1 MKLINPCGVFEV
13 NGSPLTPRGPI
24 IEDSVVGLFTND
36 KKNADILLSHVK
48 ELLEQRFGIKKFVWF
63 RKQASA
69 PASFTDQFIAECDV
83 VAAAVC
89 D

>member
-13 NGSPLTPRGPI
+13 NGSPLTPREPI

-48 ELLEQRFGIKKFVWF
+48 ELLEQSVGMNRSCPVL
-63 RKQASA
+63 
-69 PASFTDQFIAECDV
+69 
-83 VAAAVC
+83 
-89 D
+89 